1 MDEQV
6 MAVIL
11 SLLLYVLYVLL
22 PMIPAIVIY
31 RIFPDTKVSATGVL
45 ANLNFKTTGAF
56 AAYVVTVF
64 LGFFLVQ
71 NTHHLIAQISN
82 PTWTLK
88 AKVELLNDDGTLY
101 PDKKLL
107 ETLSVSIDPKLQR
120 ISGEDVILS
129 VPGSKKSWETTQL
142 KFEIPHFGYKVVA
155 MGDVAE
161 NAQINNYELIMKLNN
176 PISITADKQVT
187 REYSADY
194 TNALTADNASK
205 PKPINM
211 GGD

>member
-1 MDEQV
+1 MDTQV
-6 MAVIL
+6 TAVLL
-11 SLLLYVLYVLL
+11 SLALYVLYVLL
-22 PMIPAIVIY
+22 PMIPSIVIY

-88 AKVELLNDDGTLY
+88 AKVELLNEDGTPY
-101 PDKKLL
+101 PNKKLL
-107 ETLSVSIDPKLQR
+107 ENLSVSIDPKLQR
-120 ISGEDVILS
+120 VSGEDVIMS

-142 KFEIPHFGYKVVA
+142 RFDIPRFGYKVVA
-155 MGDVAE
+155 MGDLAK
-161 NAQINNYELIMKLNN
+161 NAQVDNYELIVKLKT
-176 PISITADKQVT
+176 PIAITADKQVT
-187 REYSADY
+187 REYAADD
-194 TNALTADNASK
+194 AHPLAADNASG
-205 PKPINM
+205 PKLNEM
-211 GGD
+211 GGE